1 MTGLNRRQLLSAG
14 LVAGLVP
21 TLAAVG
27 AAYGDSGMP
36 LGRGPLGSM
45 TDRDRQG
52 GGSDHHGSDVAPIR
66 FASARTVLRDSS
78 PRAAGLDPAPIAA
91 AAAQVRAFE
100 TAAPGAHPLYPGA
113 VGIMGYR
120 GTVVQRDA
128 IGQALLYADG
138 STMLPE
144 SQRVPM
150 TTGTVFDLASV
161 SKLFTSITVVQLI
174 ERGVV
179 RLEEPVATYLPEFAA
194 NGKGAVT
201 VRELLTHTSGF
212 VSWLPLW
219 SAYSDMAA
227 RIKAVM
233 DQPLDN
239 PPGTVYLYSDL
250 NLISLGVMV
259 ERLTGQSLDAVV
271 RDRITAP
278 LGMSLTGYNPADR
291 EGTAATEYQTAPPRG
306 MVRGEVHDENA
317 WSLGGVAGH
326 AGVFSTVDDLA
337 VLSQALLNGGTYR
350 GNRILSEDSVRRM
363 VTDFNTA
370 FPGDAHGLGFELD
383 QRWYMEGLS
392 GPQTAG
398 HTGYT
403 GTSIVID
410 FAASAFAILLTN
422 RVHPSRSW
430 GSTNGA
436 RRAWA
441 QGLAMAQPVRPS
453 EGRTAWFTGTTDA
466 TTSTLTAPLRY
477 AAPAGGAALSFDVW
491 LAQESTDP
499 LTLEVSADGGSSWAA
514 MPFDLRDRGTV
525 VHTDGSV
532 ALSGTRRWMQARATL
547 PAGTDAVRWRMV
559 TDPVNHGRGVYVD
572 GVLVVGRGILL
583 DGERHPE
590 VFVAQG
596 WAQTSS

>member
-1 MTGLNRRQLLSAG
+1 MTDLNRRQLLSAG
-14 LVAGLVP
+14 LVAGMVP
-21 TLAAVG
+21 TLAVAG
-27 AAYGDSGMP
+27 AAYGGSGGP
-36 LGRGPLGSM
+36 PQRDPLGSVAE
-45 TDRDRQG
+45 RRGQG
-52 GGSDHHGSDVAPIR
+52 GGSDQHRSDVAPIR
-66 FASARTVLRDSS
+66 FASPRTVLRDSS
-78 PRAAGLDPAPIAA
+78 PSAVALDPAPIAA
-91 AAAQVRAFE
+91 AVAQVRALE
-100 TAAPGAHPLYPGA
+100 TAAAGGHPLYPGA
-113 VGIMGYR
+113 VAIMGYH
-120 GTVVQRDA
+120 GAVVQRDA
-128 IGQALLYADG
+128 SGQALLYADG
-138 STMLPE
+138 STMLPA
-144 SQRVPM
+144 SQWVPM

-174 ERGVV
+174 EQGLVQ
-179 RLEEPVATYLPEFAA
+179 LEEPVATYLPEFAV
-194 NGKGAVT
+194 NGKEAVT
-201 VRELLTHTSGF
+201 IRELLTHTSGF
-212 VSWLPLW
+212 VAWLPLW
-219 SAYSDMAA
+219 SDYSDTAA
-227 RIKAVM
+227 RITAVM

-250 NLISLGVMV
+250 NLISLGVLV

-278 LGMSLTGYNPADR
+278 LGMSHTGYNPTDR

-337 VLSQALLNGGTYR
+337 VLCQALLNGGTYL
-350 GNRILSEDSVRRM
+350 GHRILNEDSVRRM
-363 VTDFNTA
+363 VTDVNTA

-403 GTSIVID
+403 GTSIVVD
-410 FAASAFAILLTN
+410 FEAQAFAILLTN

-441 QGLAMAQPVRPS
+441 QGLAMAQPVRPRD
-453 EGRTAWFTGTTDA
+453 GRTAWFTGTTDA

-477 AAPAGGAALSFDVW
+477 AAPLGGAALSFNAW
-491 LAQESTDP
+491 LDQESTDP
-499 LTLEVSADGGSSWAA
+499 LTLEMSADGGSTWAET
-514 MPFDLRDRGTV
+514 PFDLRDRGTV
-525 VHTDGSV
+525 VHTEGSV
-532 ALSGTRRWMQARATL
+532 ALSGVRRWMQARAAL
-547 PAGTDAVRWRMV
+547 PSGTDTVRWRMANDAV
-559 TDPVNHGRGVYVD
+559 YHGRGVYVD
-572 GVLVVGRGILL
+572 GILVVGADILL

-590 VFVAQG
+590 VFDAQG
-596 WAQTSS
+596 WVQATG